1 MCGTTFTLYYH
12 ADMPSAKAAQYQ
24 TFCKKLQ
31 RPAYCSKAK
40 VAYWRTYRS
49 GYYAKKSGTV
59 LKSGTVNCNVPL
71 LDPKTFRR
79 TYDNPKDCTSDYK
92 MVNGVYC
99 FKSSH
104 LKTKTATDVV
114 ALLDMCT
121 TPCMIDPK
129 QGARHPRRSR
139 APHTRKRPGASLT
152 RVPRHATQCAAWCHH
167 KSLPSSHAAASNT
180 AAPTSNAASATSTPR
195 SEPTKCACIPPIAS
209 STPVFYACPRAHDLY
224 DLRHRRYLDECLQV
238 R

>member
-12 ADMPSAKAAQYQ
+12 ADMPSALAVRYQ
-24 TFCKKLQ
+24 TFCKKYQ

-59 LKSGTVNCNVPL
+59 IKSGTVNCNVPL
-71 LDPKTFRR
+71 LDPKTKTK

-121 TPCMIDPK
+121 TPCMIDPR
-129 QGARHPRRSR
+129 QLCCMVPPQIAFFFPCCREQHCCPDQQRRLVDV
-139 APHTRKRPGASLT
+139 G
-152 RVPRHATQCAAWCHH
+152 ATQRANQAAVSVAIAVDVEESSAS
-167 KSLPSSHAAASNT
+167 KSRYVMILGCLNNDANITNANASNG
-180 AAPTSNAASATSTPR
+180 AQRVIDCKVVSG
-195 SEPTKCACIPPIAS
+195 
-209 STPVFYACPRAHDLY
+209 H
-224 DLRHRRYLDECLQV
+224 
-238 R
+238 